1 MQLYI
6 RSPLLNKYRQMVAT
20 ISADIVSST
29 SLDARDLLE
38 LRRRLS
44 ELFGR
49 IAEDSPG
56 FWGRIVRGDGIECFV
71 PEYRGA
77 LRIAILMKLYVKMA
91 VAGWNCS
98 PQLRRFG
105 IRFSI
110 GMGAINYADREEDII
125 DGPAIYISG
134 RNLDA
139 IGRSRAAFTC
149 VEVDGCDKATNCLLD
164 SYVAMVD
171 NVLNSYSVKQ
181 AEVVFYKL
189 RGYKETQISG
199 MIGVKQSAVNSRSTL
214 ADWNLLGRAVRS
226 FENFDFGKA
235 CG

>member
-1 MQLYI
+1 
-6 RSPLLNKYRQMVAT
+6 MVAT

-29 SLDARDLLE
+29 SLNTRELIE

-44 ELFGR
+44 EQFER

-56 FWGRIVRGDGIECFV
+56 FWGRIVRGDSIECFV
-71 PEYRGA
+71 PEYRDA
-77 LRIAILMKLYVKMA
+77 LRIAILIKLYVKMA
-91 VAGWNCS
+91 AADWDCS
-98 PQLRRFG
+98 PLLRRFG

-110 GMGAINYADREEDII
+110 GMGEINYADREEDIM

-139 IGRSRAAFTC
+139 ISRLRDVFTC
-149 VEVDGCDKATNCLLD
+149 MEVDGCDKGSNYLLD
-164 SYVAMVD
+164 SYVAMID
-171 NVLNSYSVKQ
+171 NILNTYSVKQ
-181 AEVVFYKL
+181 AEVVYYKL
-189 RGYKETQISG
+189 LGYKEMQISE

-214 ADWNLLGRAVRS
+214 ADWNLLGRAVRD
-226 FENFDFGKA
+226 FENFDFERV